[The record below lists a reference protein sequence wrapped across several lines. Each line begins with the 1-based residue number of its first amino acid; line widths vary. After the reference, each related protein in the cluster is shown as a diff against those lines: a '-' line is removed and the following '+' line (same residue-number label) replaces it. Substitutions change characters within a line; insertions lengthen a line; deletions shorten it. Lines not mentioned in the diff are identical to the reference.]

1 MLFKHRCDFMV
12 AEARVKLD
20 KIRVAVDALRNST
33 SLRAVLEVSGMPDG
47 DWRAQY
53 ERYHVP
59 LLGHAHCA
67 PSLRFACSTSS
78 PSATT

>member
-33 SLRAVLEVSGMPDG
+33 SLRAVLEVSRAPDSG
-47 DWRAQY
+47 CRA
-53 ERYHVP
+53 
-59 LLGHAHCA
+59 LLQSDRG
-67 PSLRFACSTSS
+67 
-78 PSATT
+78 